1 VGGGGGGPGR
11 PPPPPPPPRPPPP
24 PPPPPSQGCLSR
36 RRAGDF
42 SRTLGS
48 CQLPVGTAV
57 ASSLSLTGIWHLAS
71 GIWQLRLTYALP
83 GATIL
88 CMTSVLRSLLALQ
101 TTDTEIETCRGRVHV
116 LQGALA
122 DGSLLARVR
131 QSAEAARAAAA
142 AADAALRA
150 SEERLERLGQTIVKL
165 EKRLYDGSI
174 HNEREAKSVQ
184 EELEH
189 RRADRGATEDA
200 VLAAMERVEEA
211 HGALSAAAA
220 RLAETESG
228 EAGRISTLKTEG
240 RETMA
245 RLKTL
250 QEQRAAL
257 AGAAPPALLSRYE
270 RLRVATHPAVVA
282 IHDGS
287 CGGCGVAVP
296 TGMQQKVG
304 ADQLMQCINCNR
316 ILASG

>member
-1 VGGGGGGPGR
+1 
-11 PPPPPPPPRPPPP
+11 
-24 PPPPPSQGCLSR
+24 
-36 RRAGDF
+36 
-42 SRTLGS
+42 
-48 CQLPVGTAV
+48 
-57 ASSLSLTGIWHLAS
+57 
-71 GIWQLRLTYALP
+71 LTYTP
-83 GATIL
+83 PNATIVS
-88 CMTSVLRSLLALQ
+88 MTSVMRSLLALQ
-101 TTDTEIETCRGRVHV
+101 TTDSEIETLRGRVRA
-116 LQGALA
+116 LQTVLA
-122 DGSLLARVR
+122 DGSLLVRAR
-131 QSAEAARAAAA
+131 QGAETARIEAA
-142 AADAALRA
+142 AADQTLRA
-150 SEERLERLGQTIVKL
+150 SEERLERLGQTIAKL

-200 VLAAMERVEEA
+200 VLAAMERVEAA
-211 HGALSAAAA
+211 HSALSTVVA
-220 RLAETESG
+220 RLTKTESG
-228 EAGRISTLKTEG
+228 EASRISALKAEG
-240 RETMA
+240 REAMA

-257 AGAAPPALLSRYE
+257 AGSAPPALLSRYE

-296 TGMQQKVG
+296 TAMQQKVG

>member
-1 VGGGGGGPGR
+1 
-11 PPPPPPPPRPPPP
+11 
-24 PPPPPSQGCLSR
+24 
-36 RRAGDF
+36 
-42 SRTLGS
+42 
-48 CQLPVGTAV
+48 
-57 ASSLSLTGIWHLAS
+57 
-71 GIWQLRLTYALP
+71 
-83 GATIL
+83 
-88 CMTSVLRSLLALQ
+88 MTSIMRSLLALQ
-101 TTDTEIETCRGRVHV
+101 ATDSEIETLRGRVRS
-116 LQGALA
+116 LQVALA
-122 DGSLLARVR
+122 DGSLLARAR
-131 QSAEAARAAAA
+131 QGAETAQIEATAAGQT
-142 AADAALRA
+142 LRA
-150 SEERLERLGQTIVKL
+150 SEERLERLGQTIAKL

-200 VLAAMERVEEA
+200 VLAAMERVEA
-211 HGALSAAAA
+211 AQDALTTATA
-220 RLAETESG
+220 RLSESESG
-228 EAGRISTLKTEG
+228 EARRISTLKADG
-240 RETMA
+240 RAAMA

-250 QEQRAAL
+250 QDQRGAL